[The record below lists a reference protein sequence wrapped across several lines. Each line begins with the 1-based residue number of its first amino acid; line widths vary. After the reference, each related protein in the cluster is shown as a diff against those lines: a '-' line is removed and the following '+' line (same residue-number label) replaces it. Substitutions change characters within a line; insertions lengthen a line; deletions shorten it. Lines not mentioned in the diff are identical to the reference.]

1 MAKLELTSNITFL
14 YFKDLEKAKHFFLK
28 RLGWRLRMIRAGHA
42 FTA

>member
-14 YFKDLEKAKHFFLK
+14 YFKDLERPSISFLK

>member
-14 YFKDLEKAKHFFLK
+14 YFKDLEKAKHL
-28 RLGWRLRMIRAGHA
+28 IRAGHA